1 MDNADCEFI
10 GLFSQEDGNIS
21 LGTGNLHKKD
31 KE

>member
-1 MDNADCEFI
+1 MGNADFI
-10 GLFSQEDGNIS
+10 GVFAQEGGNIS